1 MNVGTPRTPWRPA
14 WSAIALTLLLAAC
27 SGKQAALD
35 PAGDQAASIGILW
48 TLMLWVCGFMY
59 LLVLIFLGH
68 ALWRARHVLS
78 TEPVSHGAESPAERP
93 LRMAL
98 CSWFGLILGGLIVL
112 SLGSFFIDRSLAS
125 ARLDNALKIKITAAQ
140 WWWKVEYEGE
150 TPDRRIATANELR
163 LPAGRPALLELQTE
177 DVIHSF
183 WIPNLG
189 GKQDLIPGRTNS
201 LLLTPR
207 REGEYRGQCAEFC
220 GLQHAKMALDATVV
234 NERDF
239 ETWRQQ
245 QLAPAPAPTT
255 PEQVR
260 GQEIFMSGPCA
271 TCHQIV
277 GTDAAGQ
284 TGPDL
289 THLASRRTIAAGAR
303 PYSFDALR
311 DWLRDPHT
319 IKPGNHM
326 PQVQLSNGDLDALTA
341 YLDSLK

>member
-1 MNVGTPRTPWRPA
+1 MSVGTLRAPWQRTC
-14 WSAIALTLLLAAC
+14 SAIALALLVASC

-35 PAGDQAASIGILW
+35 PAGDQAATIGVLW

-68 ALWRARHVLS
+68 ALWRARRVLS
-78 TEPVSHGAESPAERP
+78 SEPESHGAASSAEQS

-98 CSWFGLILGGLIVL
+98 GGWFGLILGGLIVL
-112 SLGSFFIDRSLAS
+112 SLGSFLIDRSLAN
-125 ARLDNALKIKITAAQ
+125 AQLDDALKIKITAAQ
-140 WWWKVEYEGE
+140 WWWKVEYEGA
-150 TPDRRIATANELR
+150 TADQRIATANELR
-163 LPAGRPALLELQTE
+163 LPAGRPALLELHAE

-189 GKQDLIPGRTNS
+189 GKQDLIPGRINS

-220 GLQHAKMALDATVV
+220 GLQHAKMALDATVSS
-234 NERDF
+234 EHDF
-239 ETWRQQ
+239 QAWRQQ
-245 QLAPAPAPTT
+245 QLAPASAPST

-260 GQEIFMSGPCA
+260 GQEIFMSGPCVA
-271 TCHQIV
+271 CHQIV
-277 GTDAAGQ
+277 GTPAAGQ

-289 THLASRRTIAAGAR
+289 THLASRRSIAAGAR
-303 PYSFDALR
+303 PYSFAALR
-311 DWLRDPHT
+311 DWLRDPHR

-326 PQVQLSNGDLDALTA
+326 PQVQLSNSDLDALTS

>member
-1 MNVGTPRTPWRPA
+1 MSAPRATWRRA
-14 WSAIALTLLLAAC
+14 YGAIALALLVAGC
-27 SGKQAALD
+27 SGRQAALN
-35 PAGDQAASIGILW
+35 PAADQAALINDLW

-59 LLVLIFLGH
+59 VLVLAFLGN
-68 ALWRARHVLS
+68 ALWRARRVL
-78 TEPVSHGAESPAERP
+78 TAEPLSHGAESPAEAP
-93 LRMAL
+93 LRRVL
-98 CSWFGLILGGLIVL
+98 TGWFGLILGGLIVL
-112 SLGSFFIDRSLAS
+112 SLGSFLIDRSLAN
-125 ARLDNALKIKITAAQ
+125 ARRDAALKIKITAAQ
-140 WWWKVEYEGE
+140 WWWKVEYEGA
-150 TPDRRIATANELR
+150 TPDQRIATANELR
-163 LPAGRPALLELQTE
+163 LPVGRPAMLELQAE

-189 GKQDLIPGRTNS
+189 GKQDLIPGRINS

-207 REGEYRGQCAEFC
+207 RVGEYRGQCAEFC

-234 NERDF
+234 SGQDF
-239 ETWRQQ
+239 SAWRAQ
-245 QLAPAPAPTT
+245 QLAPAPAPST

-260 GQEIFMSGPCA
+260 GHEIFMSGPCA

-277 GTDAAGQ
+277 GTPAAGQ

-289 THLASRRTIAAGAR
+289 THVASRRSIAAGAR

-326 PQVQLSNGDLDALTA
+326 PQVQLSDADLNALTS

>member
-1 MNVGTPRTPWRPA
+1 MNMGMHRARWQRTGSAVVSALLVVG
-14 WSAIALTLLLAAC
+14 C

-35 PAGDQAASIGILW
+35 PAGDQAATIGGLW

-59 LLVLIFLGH
+59 LLVLLFLAH
-68 ALWRARHVLS
+68 ALWKSRHILS
-78 TEPVSHGAESPAERP
+78 AEPISHGAESAVEKP
-93 LRMAL
+93 LRTAL
-98 CSWFGLILGGLIVL
+98 SAWVGLIVGGLIVL
-112 SLGSFFIDRSLAS
+112 SLGSFLIDRSLAN
-125 ARLDNALKIKITAAQ
+125 ARLDNALKIKVTAVQ

-150 TPDRRIATANELR
+150 TPDKRVITANELR
-163 LPAGRPALLELQTE
+163 LPVGRPAMLELHAE

-189 GKQDLIPGRTNS
+189 GKQDLIPGRINS

-220 GLQHAKMALDATVV
+220 GLQHAKMAIDATVV
-234 NERDF
+234 NDREF
-239 ETWRQQ
+239 ELWRQQ
-245 QLAPAPAPTT
+245 QLAPAPAPST

-260 GQEIFMSGPCA
+260 GHEIFMSGPCA
-271 TCHQIV
+271 ACHQIL
-277 GTDAAGQ
+277 GTPAAGQ
-284 TGPDL
+284 SGPDL

-303 PYSFDALR
+303 PYSFEALR

-326 PQVQLSNGDLDALTA
+326 PQVQLSNSDLTALTS
-341 YLDSLK
+341 YLDTLK

>member
-1 MNVGTPRTPWRPA
+1 MSAHPSTWQRA
-14 WSAIALTLLLAAC
+14 CSAIALTVLVVGC
-27 SGKQAALD
+27 SGRQAALD
-35 PAGDQAASIGILW
+35 PAGDQAATIEILW
-48 TLMLWVCGFMY
+48 TLMLWMCGFMY

-78 TEPVSHGAESPAERP
+78 SEPVPHGAQRPAERP

-98 CSWFGLILGGLIVL
+98 AGWFGLIVGGLIVL
-112 SLGSFFIDRSLAS
+112 SLGSFFIDRSLAN
-125 ARLDNALKIKITAAQ
+125 ARLDNAIKIKITAAQ
-140 WWWKVEYEGE
+140 WWWKVEYLGE
-150 TPDRRIATANELR
+150 TPAQRVATANELR
-163 LPAGRPALLELQTE
+163 LPVGRPALLELQAE

-189 GKQDLIPGRTNS
+189 GKQDLIPGRINS

-234 NERDF
+234 GERDF
-239 ETWRQQ
+239 AAWRQQ
-245 QLAPAPAPTT
+245 QLLPAHAPST
-255 PEQVR
+255 PEQLR
-260 GQEIFMSGPCA
+260 GHEIFMSGPCA
-271 TCHQIV
+271 SCHRIV
-277 GTDAAGQ
+277 GTPAAGQ
-284 TGPDL
+284 NGPNL

-303 PYSFDALR
+303 PYSFEALR

-326 PQVQLSNGDLDALTA
+326 PQVQLSNSDLHALTS